1 MYNKYFTMK
10 RSELKE
16 AIKNEITS
24 VLSEEELEKFQ
35 MTYIRDKRRDRC
47 QSLLVYLACFLA

>member
-1 MYNKYFTMK
+1 MK

-24 VLSEEELEKFQ
+24 VLSENVNPAF
-35 MTYIRDKRRDRC
+35 DKK
-47 QSLLVYLACFLA
+47 